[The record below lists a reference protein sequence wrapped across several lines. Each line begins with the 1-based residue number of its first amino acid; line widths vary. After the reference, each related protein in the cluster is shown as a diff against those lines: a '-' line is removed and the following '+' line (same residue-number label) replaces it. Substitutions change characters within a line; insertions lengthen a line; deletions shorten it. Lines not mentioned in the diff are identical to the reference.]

1 MQYKNKND
9 KKMHIQRERERIK
22 AKKKCIENMYKK
34 RIENK
39 EVNKRKI

>member
-9 KKMHIQRERERIK
+9 KKMHIQRERIK